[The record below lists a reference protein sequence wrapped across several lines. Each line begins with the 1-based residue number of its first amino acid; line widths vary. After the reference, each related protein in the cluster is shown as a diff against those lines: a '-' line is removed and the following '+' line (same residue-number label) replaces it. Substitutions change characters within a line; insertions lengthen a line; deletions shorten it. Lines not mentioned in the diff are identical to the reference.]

1 MQERDLSGRKR
12 RMSHQQNVPIFQSFE
27 WRNAFWSVRRR
38 AWAKSKIVKKPVE
51 GRCVKASNARELRKQ
66 TPEDKPLAQGERIWT
81 FLAWSLRSNPNWNYH
96 CLATLRSNCK
106 SSMSRHWLK
115 SIFVLA
121 TLISNCKSSISR
133 LKLKSTFLWQLWDQ
147 IAKVPFQ
154 GSNWN

>member
-1 MQERDLSGRKR
+1 
-12 RMSHQQNVPIFQSFE
+12 
-27 WRNAFWSVRRR
+27 
-38 AWAKSKIVKKPVE
+38 
-51 GRCVKASNARELRKQ
+51 
-66 TPEDKPLAQGERIWT
+66 
-81 FLAWSLRSNPNWNYH
+81 
-96 CLATLRSNCK
+96 
-106 SSMSRHWLK
+106 MSRHWLK